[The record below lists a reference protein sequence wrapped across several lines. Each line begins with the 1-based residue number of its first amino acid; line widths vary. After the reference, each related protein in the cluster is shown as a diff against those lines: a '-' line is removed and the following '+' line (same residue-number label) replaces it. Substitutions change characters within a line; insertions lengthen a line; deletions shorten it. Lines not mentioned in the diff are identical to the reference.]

1 MRVQDKTIIVTGA
14 ASGIGRA
21 MARRFKADGTKAL
34 ILADIDGDGLA
45 EVGRELDALSVP
57 TDVAD
62 EAQIKALVATAEAVH
77 GPIDVFCSNAGVI
90 KTGDEDQ
97 PDAEINLC
105 WQVNTMSHVYAARAV
120 APGMAARGSGYLINT
135 VSAAGLLIQVDS
147 AAYTMSKH
155 AAIGLAEFL
164 AAKYNPAGV
173 RVSVVCPQGVRTAMT
188 SGRLETPAAV
198 DGMIDAEDVAAAVV
212 AGMDAE
218 QFIIL
223 PHPTVADYMARKAGD
238 RDRWLRGMAR
248 LRERLFAGEIKQ

>member
-21 MARRFKADGTKAL
+21 MARRFKADGAKAL
-34 ILADIDGDGLA
+34 ILADMDADGVA

-62 EAQIKALVATAEAVH
+62 EAQIKALVATAEAAH

-90 KTGDEDQ
+90 KMGDEDQ

-105 WQVNTMSHVYAARAV
+105 WQVNTMSHIYAARAV
-120 APGMAARGSGYLINT
+120 APGMAARGSGYLVNT

-173 RVSVVCPQGVRTAMT
+173 RVSVVSPQGVRTAMT